1 MASEQGLARVLLGIA
16 STEDRV
22 ISTLLDHQTR
32 QELGCGTQIVEVEQ
46 VTLSRL
52 HKLLTEPEAGASMM
66 SGPMGNAV
74 RSSSAEARS
83 HFLLTLAHYTYF
95 HHRPEL
101 YGYFTLLLTVYQNI
115 KYWDRYRHQTVNIN
129 MNRRSPKRKCRRD
142 AILVIK
148 CSLVILLN
156 LQHYEVNMQILFQI
170 VK

>member
-101 YGYFTLLLTVYQNI
+101 YGYFTLLLTMYQNI
-115 KYWDRYRHQTVNIN
+115 MYWDRYHHQTVNIKHQKVPEKK
-129 MNRRSPKRKCRRD
+129 M
-142 AILVIK
+142 
-148 CSLVILLN
+148 
-156 LQHYEVNMQILFQI
+156 
-170 VK
+170 